1 METLCMI
8 KYMNASIYTENLG
21 TQGKNFLLYKY
32 DRSLIDIGK
41 IQ

>member
-8 KYMNASIYTENLG
+8 KQVYASIYTENLG

-32 DRSLIDIGK
+32 DRSLIDIEK
-41 IQ
+41 TQ